1 MGREEAAVK
10 LAPNLQHLMPKRPK
24 LGNRHVTVDGEKFDS
39 RLEAGRW
46 QTLRLLERA
55 GEISDLRRQVRF
67 PLLVQGIEIGHY
79 TADFVYLD
87 RDGKRIIE
95 DAKGFQTREFRR
107 TAKHMAAQGD
117 PVTVWPAKGK
127 K

>member
-1 MGREEAAVK
+1 MN
-10 LAPNLQHLMPKRPK
+10 LSPNLRHLLPKRQK
-24 LGNRHVTVDGEKFDS
+24 FGNRRVTVGGETFDS
-39 RLEAGRW
+39 NLEAGRW

-55 GEISDLRRQVRF
+55 GEISNLRRQVRF

-95 DAKGFQTREFRR
+95 DAKGFQTKEFRR
-107 TAKHMAAQGD
+107 AAKHMAAQGD
-117 PVTVWPAKGK
+117 LITLWPPKGK
-127 K
+127 R